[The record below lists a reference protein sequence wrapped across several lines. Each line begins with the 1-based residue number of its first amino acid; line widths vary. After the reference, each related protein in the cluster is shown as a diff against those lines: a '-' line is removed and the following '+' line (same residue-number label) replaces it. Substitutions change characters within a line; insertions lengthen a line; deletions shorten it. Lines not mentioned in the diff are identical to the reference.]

1 MELKKF
7 VKGVLDRIYKTM
19 RKELTE
25 YNEEVLLYTYCL
37 DATKYILENKI
48 ISELDCKKR
57 YGKHLGMCVVKEL
70 KARDVGDWAG
80 YGDIT
85 KTKDTEIYV
94 NIFSELIEEKML
106 TVNAN
111 KEVYSYYKTT
121 RYVAVISIIISVFA
135 LVVSI
140 IT

>member
-1 MELKKF
+1 
-7 VKGVLDRIYKTM
+7 M
-19 RKELTE
+19 RKDLTK
-25 YNEEVLLYTYCL
+25 YNEQVLTYTYCL
-37 DATKYILENKI
+37 DAINYILENNS
-48 ISELDCKKR
+48 ISELECKNK

-70 KARDVGDWAG
+70 KDRNVGAWAG

-121 RYVAVISIIISVFA
+121 RYIAVISIIISVVA